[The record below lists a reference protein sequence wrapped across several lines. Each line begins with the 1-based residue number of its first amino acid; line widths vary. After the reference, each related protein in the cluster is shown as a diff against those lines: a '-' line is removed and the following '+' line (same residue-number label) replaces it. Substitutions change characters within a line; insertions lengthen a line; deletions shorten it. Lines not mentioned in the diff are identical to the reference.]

1 MKESKLD
8 RINKIYK
15 DLCNV
20 FIENEGVNIFTETKD
35 VLKPLLYDLAKI
47 TFYAS
52 VVQSKEQIQ
61 NLETIT
67 RLYEESLEDAYLV
80 VSDERKNEAL
90 TRLSKL
96 IRDMA
101 LNIGL
106 KILLPLSKKNVA
118 FVRVSE

>member
-8 RINKIYK
+8 KINKIYK

-20 FIENEGVNIFTETKD
+20 FIEKEGAIIFSETKD

-80 VSDERKNEAL
+80 TTDERKNEAL
-90 TRLSKL
+90 TRVSKL

-106 KILLPLSKKNVA
+106 KILLPLSRKNVVFA
-118 FVRVSE
+118 SVCE